1 MPYCPQCR
9 IEYVDGISQ
18 CDDCGTTL
26 LPGSPPE
33 PPPQLDLRE
42 ERDTKLVPVRAF
54 AGGTAQMESE
64 LARNILQSQGIS
76 SLVQGES
83 AAEMLPVLAVPL
95 LVREQD
101 FANAE
106 RILKDYFDTP
116 AAIIP
121 DQAPPSGGN

>member
-1 MPYCPQCR
+1 MPYCSQCR

-33 PPPQLDLRE
+33 PPPVADFQAE
-42 ERDTKLVPVRAF
+42 KNVKLVPVRVF
-54 AGGTAQMESE
+54 AGGTAQMEAE

-83 AAEMLPVLAVPL
+83 AAEMLPVLDVPL

-101 FANAE
+101 LANAE

-121 DQAPPSGGN
+121 DEAPPSDGN

>member
-9 IEYVDGISQ
+9 IEYVDGITH

-33 PPPQLDLRE
+33 PPQHLDLRE
-42 ERDTKLVPVRAF
+42 EKDTKLVPVRVF
-54 AGGTAQMESE
+54 AGGTAQMEAE

-83 AAEMLPVLAVPL
+83 AAEMLPVLDIPL

-101 FANAE
+101 LPNAE

-121 DQAPPSGGN
+121 DDAPPSDGN